1 MEAFLKVSSTTVK
14 PPNKRHVA
22 GDKLYINSHALSL
35 VERLFSFQRFHCY
48 YVWENGF
55 FGSHELSTVEFIIDF
70 SEGPLSEVSLYI

>member
-35 VERLFSFQRFHCY
+35 VERLFSFQR
-48 YVWENGF
+48 V
-55 FGSHELSTVEFIIDF
+55 
-70 SEGPLSEVSLYI
+70 PLLLYIGKWIFLGPMNCPL